1 MPNNSKEE
9 GEQNFS
15 EINRIWKSYNYV
27 HGNYAHGWKRASSYE
42 LCLYMLEDNN
52 AWWKLYAWKIHV
64 YISIQ
69 FAGLILIL
77 NFGPIYILEF
87 FLCESI
93 NNNSLVKII

>member
-69 FAGLILIL
+69 FATNQISEKWML
-77 NFGPIYILEF
+77 F
-87 FLCESI
+87 FLFTF
-93 NNNSLVKII
+93 IIKLAVYAL